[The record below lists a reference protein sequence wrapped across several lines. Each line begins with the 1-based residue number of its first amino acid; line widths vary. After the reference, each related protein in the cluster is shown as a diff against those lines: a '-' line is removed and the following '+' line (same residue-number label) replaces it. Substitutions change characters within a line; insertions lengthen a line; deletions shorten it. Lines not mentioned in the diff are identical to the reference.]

1 MNTINLTINGLVLN
15 NFTETDSSAVSL
27 PSIVDNLCEQELTGI
42 PNIIRDIHFNYSYPQ
57 NNNIKFLTEQISERY
72 INNGWSQISSVAL
85 MTVLIERIEK
95 GYRCYINK
103 NRDEMGVLLTSKMQE
118 NEDMFSNFKS
128 NIAEITK
135 LINKEDKGK
144 GINEDAWNSVLKII
158 CDISNQYYKEL
169 SNMKDNYINT
179 TTNKAIES

>member
-1 MNTINLTINGLVLN
+1 
-15 NFTETDSSAVSL
+15 
-27 PSIVDNLCEQELTGI
+27 
-42 PNIIRDIHFNYSYPQ
+42 
-57 NNNIKFLTEQISERY
+57 
-72 INNGWSQISSVAL
+72 
-85 MTVLIERIEK
+85 
-95 GYRCYINK
+95 
-103 NRDEMGVLLTSKMQE
+103 
-118 NEDMFSNFKS
+118 MFSNFKS